1 MVIYEWTREEQTNR
15 SLIVHCWEGKG
26 SMATITDV
34 ESWLD
39 QIRPKSIIDVYSLY
53 RAIIDQENLGRFHCL
68 KNDAQL
74 FLRTDKTDEVLMLA
88 SDEAVKECLSTLRRR
103 FNIEGDIRG
112 WYITRRAM
120 ERYHE

>member
-1 MVIYEWTREEQTNR
+1 
-15 SLIVHCWEGKG
+15 
-26 SMATITDV
+26 MARRTDV

-53 RAIIDQENLGRFHCL
+53 RAIIGQENLGRFHCL

-88 SDEAVKECLSTLRRR
+88 SDEAVEECLSTLRRR

>member
-1 MVIYEWTREEQTNR
+1 
-15 SLIVHCWEGKG
+15 
-26 SMATITDV
+26 MATITDF

-39 QIRPKSIIDVYSLY
+39 QIRPKSSVDVYSLY

-74 FLRTDKTDEVLMLA
+74 FLRTDKANDVLMLA
-88 SDEAVKECLSTLRRR
+88 SDKAVKEFLSTLRER